1 MRPTITHVKT
11 SMRPTIT
18 HATTSTRLMIE
29 RGKAMSD
36 QLTSIRQ
43 RRALRAAQS
52 VIFRYDMNNDKQISE
67 AEFAQIL
74 QRVQS
79 KLTLL
84 PPQQR
89 IAGKWAKPPADLIEP
104 ARTERI
110 LAAPF
115 RLLRTHAADC
125 QDAMSMTI
133 ITKTNGSGAVIGI
146 LFQWFGMCL
155 QVSMAVLAG
164 LGSYLAKG
172 GAPASAQ
179 VLTIA
184 GIKLVWA
191 VVLVVCNPCACGL
204 TNAVIAGQCL
214 SEGVAS
220 ILLWAASVGLID
232 AAKVR
237 LKMITFMLLLVP
249 VFIPIFQK
257 VYDGLVS
264 LCKLRKKK
272 ANKQAALLPTI
283 QFLLMILAKYAGR
296 VANFNPKSL
305 GRTVK
310 QFLADTSQQG
320 VAAGKGQKVKVKRIV
335 RRPKACVEEAGMATA
350 ATGMGLGVDQEQP
363 IVSEMTPIIILPL
376 LVPVGLTPAEMP
388 RLTNG
393 DGVVVNN
400 KRRKAEVEDDGDDGD
415 EDGGDEGGD

>member
-1 MRPTITHVKT
+1 MRPTITRATT

-36 QLTSIRQ
+36 QLTSRQ
-43 RRALRAAQS
+43 PHALRAARS
-52 VIFRYDMNNDKQISE
+52 VILRYDTNNDKQISE
-67 AEFAQIL
+67 AEFAQII